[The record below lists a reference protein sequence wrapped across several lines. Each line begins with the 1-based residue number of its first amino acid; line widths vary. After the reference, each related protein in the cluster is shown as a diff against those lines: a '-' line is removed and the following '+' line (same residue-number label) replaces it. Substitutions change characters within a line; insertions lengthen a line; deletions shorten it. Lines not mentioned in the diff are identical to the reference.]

1 MAKRRAATA
10 ASNPIRVQIPI
21 VIADK
26 TLLPSQSVS
35 GRASQATI
43 RSTQRGDRLL
53 TVSAGITAA
62 SRLATT
68 NDSNRD
74 RKSTRLNSSHV
85 SISYAVFCLKKKNNL
100 QLYST
105 PRSPDPLH

>member
-62 SRLATT
+62 SRLAAT
-68 NDSNRD
+68 NDSN
-74 RKSTRLNSSHV
+74 SG
-85 SISYAVFCLKKKNNL
+85 
-100 QLYST
+100 
-105 PRSPDPLH
+105 PLHFWALRTGAAPLAKRSALNKIQ